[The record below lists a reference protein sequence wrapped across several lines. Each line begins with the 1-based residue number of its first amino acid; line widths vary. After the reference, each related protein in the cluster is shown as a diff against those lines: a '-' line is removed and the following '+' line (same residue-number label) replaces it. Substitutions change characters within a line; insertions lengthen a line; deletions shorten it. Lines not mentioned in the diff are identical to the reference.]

1 MKKKISLLLVALL
14 MAALFVPMMSG
25 SAEGSDVPWDTTKKD
40 TIILSVINN
49 FYTAG
54 ERALAE
60 AYMKM
65 HPETEVIVDVI
76 ADNATYMAKAV
87 AASKGD
93 YAPDIVHA
101 NIYAVAG
108 LGMTYKDVIEKGILY
123 DCTTLLD
130 EVNPYNENKLV
141 RESFIDGEVDYM
153 LALENNYLGYLPL
166 DRIGIGLYYNKDIMD
181 AEGIAIPTSIEELID
196 ACEKLTAAGYDQ
208 PLGAASES
216 GSLVNIIADA
226 YYRMH
231 QAEFL
236 TVEGDALY
244 KPETMAVD
252 NNFVWNEDDYSCD
265 VFTSLNKERCIA
277 YLRDHGVA
285 TDVNRKIFEL
295 FFAVG
300 KYFPKNYLSE
310 DSTTALTNFETQIT
324 PLLYMPSY
332 SVGNVNADIQELPES
347 MQFTWGTTQLKTIGE
362 SLCPEGFSNNLRA
375 LWVYGNLM
383 GIALNDKSTDDHVER
398 VKDFLKFW
406 YSPEGASLCFAET
419 LNAGNY
425 IQGPCIIKGVELG
438 EKLDAYI
445 AGFQTTSYKNF
456 ANVIGVTSGSEN
468 QMKMYNADMACCRGE
483 ITIEEFM
490 AIKQEVTDASIP
502 LFMEKNGW
510 DLDPTTPDT
519 PKQ

>member
-1 MKKKISLLLVALL
+1 MKKRFSMLMAVLLVVT
-14 MAALFVPMMSG
+14 MISSVMPV
-25 SAEGSDVPWDTTKKD
+25 SAEGGDVPWDSSKKD

-54 ERALAE
+54 EKALAD
-60 AYMKM
+60 AYMKL
-65 HPETEVIVDVI
+65 HPETEVIVDII
-76 ADNATYMAKAV
+76 ADNSTYMTKAV

-101 NIYAVAG
+101 NLYAVAG
-108 LGMTYKDVIEKGILY
+108 LGMTYKEVIEKGILY
-123 DCTTLLD
+123 DCTKLLD
-130 EVNPYNENKLV
+130 EVNPYNEGKLV

-153 LALENNYLGYLPL
+153 LALENNHLGYLPL
-166 DRIGIGLYYNKDIMD
+166 DRIGIGLYYNKDVME
-181 AEGIAIPTSIEELID
+181 AENIPIPTSLEELIN
-196 ACEKLTAAGYDQ
+196 ACEALRAAGYDE

-244 KPETMAVD
+244 QPETMAVD
-252 NNFVWNEDDYSCD
+252 NGFVWDENDYTCD

-277 YLRDHGVA
+277 YLRDNGVA
-285 TDVNRKIFEL
+285 TDVNKKIFEL
-295 FFAVG
+295 FFALG
-300 KYFPKNYLSE
+300 KYFPKNYLAE
-310 DSTTALTNFETQIT
+310 DSTNALTNFETQIT

-347 MQFTWGTTQLKTIGE
+347 MQFNWGTTQLKTIGE
-362 SLCPEGFSNNLRA
+362 SICPEGFSNNLRA
-375 LWVYGNLM
+375 LWVYGTLM
-383 GIALNDKSTDDHVER
+383 GIALTEKSTDDHLER

-419 LNAGNY
+419 LKAGNY

-456 ANVIGVTSGSEN
+456 ANVMGVYFGSEN
-468 QMKMYNADMACCRGE
+468 QMKLYNADMACCRGE
-483 ITIEEFM
+483 ITVDEFM
-490 AIKQEVTDASIP
+490 AIKQEITNDSIP

-510 DLDPTTPDT
+510 DLDSTTADT